1 MFFTKTADDF
11 SRVWTVIWLISAYC
25 CFVLLRAGVKF
36 GLVRWRSQGGLAR
49 KIAIIGAGEYG
60 ERLLHHLKTHSEQG
74 GFHIVGIFD
83 DRSSRIPKAELD
95 GCPILGDTDKLVEYC
110 RRGEIDQA
118 IIALPWSAETRLVS
132 IMDKIRPVPV
142 DLQLAPER
150 IGYHLSD
157 RQFSDLSGLP
167 MLTVFERPLS
177 GWSYILKSLED
188 RVLAFFILILISP
201 FLLLF
206 AILVKIDSPGPI
218 LYRQRRYGFN
228 NNVISVWKFRTM
240 FHRGT
245 EDAAPE
251 TSDGALRQACRI
263 DPRVTRV
270 GRYLRRSSLDELP
283 QFFNVIQGSMSIVG
297 PRPHAVAHNTQF
309 AQSVAEYYARHRV
322 KPGITGWAQVHGY
335 RGETDTA
342 EKLELRVKYDLYYI
356 DNWSLLLDL
365 KIILMTIVVGFVNE
379 NAY

>member
-1 MFFTKTADDF
+1 
-11 SRVWTVIWLISAYC
+11 
-25 CFVLLRAGVKF
+25 
-36 GLVRWRSQGGLAR
+36 
-49 KIAIIGAGEYG
+49 
-60 ERLLHHLKTHSEQG
+60 
-74 GFHIVGIFD
+74 
-83 DRSSRIPKAELD
+83 
-95 GCPILGDTDKLVEYC
+95 
-110 RRGEIDQA
+110 
-118 IIALPWSAETRLVS
+118 
-132 IMDKIRPVPV
+132 
-142 DLQLAPER
+142 
-150 IGYHLSD
+150 
-157 RQFSDLSGLP
+157 
-167 MLTVFERPLS
+167 
-177 GWSYILKSLED
+177 
-188 RVLAFFILILISP
+188 
-201 FLLLF
+201 LF